1 LAGITARL
9 FSERDAS
16 VLHSVDVIRVEHLKG
31 VCIVKFYHN
40 TIAENDE
47 AHERKFSQTNQKA
60 GCNISMNQRA
70 EGQAVT
76 LTGAEAVVEMLKAH
90 GVEVLFGLCGDTSL
104 PFYDALA
111 RLPHGMRHVLT
122 RDERSAAYM
131 ADGYARVS
139 GKVGVCEGPSGGGA
153 TYILPGLAEAN
164 ESSVPVLCINSDI
177 SVAARGRYTLTE
189 LDQGALMRPV
199 TKWNAVLDR
208 AQDIPRVFRAAFNQM
223 TTGRPGAAHIALPF
237 DVQNGSVE
245 RADVWG
251 DASLGRY
258 PARRV
263 APDPYLVERAAQLLG
278 DAAQPV
284 FICGGGAVIAGAE
297 EELLK
302 LAERLSASVAT
313 TISGKGSISEEHPLS
328 VGVVGSNG
336 GTPETRGIVDQAD
349 LVVFIGCRAGSV
361 TTERWRHPPPGK
373 VKVIH
378 LDVDPAVLGANYRVD
393 LPLLGD
399 AKLALAGLNET
410 LATLRRPLEA
420 TVVQEAKEQKF
431 AGFNALAWSNDKPI
445 KPERVVAEVAQALD
459 PDAMV
464 VADAGTPCPYFS
476 AYYQVRSTG
485 RRFFSNRAHG
495 ALGYSMSAAIG
506 AHFARPQVK
515 CVSVMGDGSFGFT
528 CGELET
534 AVRHRLP
541 ITFIVISN
549 STYGWIKAG
558 QKSGYGQRYFAVDFD
573 PTDHAAVAAAFGVKG
588 WRVTEPKDLAKVL
601 KEALAQVGPSLV
613 DIVCQP
619 LHEAKAPVSE
629 WVA

>member
-1 LAGITARL
+1 MLRA
-9 FSERDAS
+9 
-16 VLHSVDVIRVEHLKG
+16 HDVEI
-31 VCIVKFYHN
+31 
-40 TIAENDE
+40 
-47 AHERKFSQTNQKA
+47 
-60 GCNISMNQRA
+60 
-70 EGQAVT
+70 
-76 LTGAEAVVEMLKAH
+76 
-90 GVEVLFGLCGDTSL
+90 LFGLCGDTSL

-208 AQDIPRVFRAAFNQM
+208 AQDIPRTFRAAFRQM
-223 TTGRPGAAHIALPF
+223 TTGRPGAAHIGLPF
-237 DVQNGSVE
+237 DVQNGSVD
-245 RADVWG
+245 RSDIWADP
-251 DASLGRY
+251 SLGRY

-263 APDPYLVERAAQLLG
+263 GPDPYFVDRAVELLG
-278 DAAQPV
+278 KAAHPL
-284 FICGGGAVIAGAE
+284 FLCGGGVVIAAAE
-297 EELLK
+297 KELLE
-302 LAERLSASVAT
+302 LAERISAPVAT
-313 TISGKGSISEEHPLS
+313 TISGKGSISEEHPLA

-336 GTPETRGIVDQAD
+336 GTPETRSIVDQAD
-349 LVVFIGCRAGSV
+349 LVIFVGCRAGSV
-361 TTERWRHPPPGK
+361 TTERWRHPAPGK
-373 VKVIH
+373 TKVIH
-378 LDVDPAVLGANYRVD
+378 LDVDPTVLGANYPVD
-393 LPLLGD
+393 APLLGD
-399 AKLALAGLNET
+399 AKLALEALNEAM
-410 LATLRRPLEA
+410 ATVQRPLDA
-420 TVVQEAKEQKF
+420 SMVQKAKTQKF
-431 AGFNALAWSNDKPI
+431 AKFDALARSNDQPI
-445 KPERVVAEVAQALD
+445 KPERVVSELARVLD
-459 PDAMV
+459 PDAIV

-476 AYYQVRSTG
+476 AYYQVRGAG

-495 ALGYSMSAAIG
+495 ALGYSLSAAIG
-506 AHFARPQVK
+506 AHFARPELK

-549 STYGWIKAG
+549 GTYGWIKAG
-558 QKSGYGQRYFAVDFD
+558 QKAGYSERYFAVDFD
-573 PTDHAAVAAAFGVKG
+573 TIDHAAVAAAFGVKS
-588 WRVTEPKDLAKVL
+588 WRVTEPNDLGKVL
-601 KEALAQVGPSLV
+601 TEALAHGGPSLV
-613 DIVCQP
+613 DVVCQP

-629 WVA
+629 WIA

>member
-1 LAGITARL
+1 
-9 FSERDAS
+9 
-16 VLHSVDVIRVEHLKG
+16 
-31 VCIVKFYHN
+31 
-40 TIAENDE
+40 
-47 AHERKFSQTNQKA
+47 
-60 GCNISMNQRA
+60 M
-70 EGQAVT
+70 
-76 LTGAEAVVEMLKAH
+76 LTGAEATVEMLKAH
-90 GVEVLFGLCGDTSL
+90 GVEIIFGLCGDTSL

-131 ADGYARVS
+131 ADGYARIS

-177 SVAARGRYTLTE
+177 SVASRGRYALTA

-199 TKWNAVLDR
+199 TKWNTVLDR

-251 DASLGRY
+251 DHSLGCY

-263 APDPYLVERAAQLLG
+263 APDPYFVERAAQLLH
-278 DAAQPV
+278 DAASPC
-284 FICGGGAVIAGAE
+284 FICGGGVVIAGAE
-297 EELLK
+297 EDLVK
-302 LAERLSASVAT
+302 LAERLSAPVAT
-313 TISGKGSISEEHPLS
+313 TISGKGSISELHPLA

-336 GTPETRGIVDQAD
+336 GTPETRAIVDQAD
-349 LVVFIGCRAGSV
+349 LVVFVGCRAGSV
-361 TTERWRHPPPGK
+361 TTERWRHPIPGAT
-373 VKVIH
+373 KVIH
-378 LDVDPAVLGANYRVD
+378 VDVDPGVLGANYPADVS
-393 LPLLGD
+393 LLGD
-399 AKLALAGLNET
+399 AKLALAALNEA
-410 LATLRRPLEA
+410 LSAVRRPLD
-420 TVVQEAKEQKF
+420 TSIIKKAKEEKF
-431 AGFNALAWSNDKPI
+431 ARFQVLAASDDKPI
-445 KPERVVAEVAQALD
+445 KPERVVAEVAQATD
-459 PDAMV
+459 RDTIV

-476 AYYQVRSTG
+476 AYYQVQGTG
-485 RRFFSNRAHG
+485 RLFFSNRAHG

-506 AHFARPQVK
+506 AHFARPQTKSVA
-515 CVSVMGDGSFGFT
+515 VMGDGSFGFT

-534 AVRHRLP
+534 AVRYRLP

-549 STYGWIKAG
+549 GTYGWIKAG
-558 QKSGYGQRYFAVDFD
+558 QKSGYSERYFSVDFES
-573 PTDHAAVAAAFGVKG
+573 TDHAAVASAFGVKS
-588 WRVTEPKDLAKVL
+588 WRVTEPKKLGRVL
-601 KEALAQVGPSLV
+601 KEALAHGGPSLV